1 MKFHN
6 IETYHEKKCIS
17 YVPDNG
23 NQNKRI
29 IKVKRMDLPVEKYFK
44 KYESLVKLVDEAFE
58 KVRSQHGDCVK
69 CTSGCSDC
77 CFAIFDLTFIEALYI
92 NHHFNKKYIGG
103 TQRHEM
109 FERAN
114 RADRK
119 LYKLKKKAHEQ
130 SAEGIDEITIIG
142 DMSLERVRCPLLN
155 LDDKCDLYDHRPIA
169 CRVYGIPTSAT
180 GVSHTCGKSAFV
192 QGVQYP
198 TLNMDAV
205 YKKLYDI
212 SAEFISEIPTKYTK
226 MADML
231 VPVSTAVITDYNDEF
246 LGIITPEKSGE

>member
-1 MKFHN
+1 MN
-6 IETYHEKKCIS
+6 
-17 YVPDNG
+17 
-23 NQNKRI
+23 
-29 IKVKRMDLPVEKYFK
+29 LPVDKYFK
-44 KYESLVKLVDEAFE
+44 RYEGLVKLVDEAFE
-58 KVRSQHGDCVK
+58 RVKTQYGDCVK

-103 TQRHEM
+103 SQRHEM

-119 LYKLKKKAHEQ
+119 LYKLKKKAHEE
-130 SAEGIDEITIIG
+130 SVEGRDEISIIG

-155 LDDKCDLYDHRPIA
+155 SDNNCDLYEYRPIA
-169 CRVYGIPTSAT
+169 CRVYGIPTSAM
-180 GVSHTCGKSAFV
+180 GVSHTCGKSEFE
-192 QGVQYP
+192 QGTPYP
-198 TLNMDAV
+198 ALNMDAV

-212 SAEFISEIPTKYTK
+212 SADFINEIPTNYTK

-231 VPVSTAVITDYNDEF
+231 VPVSTAVLTDFNDEF
-246 LGIITPEKSGE
+246 LGIIKPEESGE

>member
-1 MKFHN
+1 MN
-6 IETYHEKKCIS
+6 
-17 YVPDNG
+17 
-23 NQNKRI
+23 
-29 IKVKRMDLPVEKYFK
+29 LPVEKYFK
-44 KYESLVKLVDEAFE
+44 RYEGLVKLVDEAFE
-58 KVRSQHGDCVK
+58 RVKTQYGDCVK

-103 TQRHEM
+103 SQRHEM

-119 LYKLKKKAHEQ
+119 LYKLKKKAHEE
-130 SAEGIDEITIIG
+130 SVEGRDEISIIG

-155 LDDKCDLYDHRPIA
+155 PDNNCDLYEYRPIA
-169 CRVYGIPTSAT
+169 CRVYGIPTSAM
-180 GVSHTCGKSAFV
+180 GVSHTCGKSAFE
-192 QGVQYP
+192 QGVPYP
-198 TLNMDAV
+198 ALNMDAV

-212 SAEFISEIPTKYTK
+212 SADFINEIPTSYTK

-231 VPVSTAVITDYNDEF
+231 VPVSTSVLTDFNDEF
-246 LGIITPEKSGE
+246 LGIIKSEESGE